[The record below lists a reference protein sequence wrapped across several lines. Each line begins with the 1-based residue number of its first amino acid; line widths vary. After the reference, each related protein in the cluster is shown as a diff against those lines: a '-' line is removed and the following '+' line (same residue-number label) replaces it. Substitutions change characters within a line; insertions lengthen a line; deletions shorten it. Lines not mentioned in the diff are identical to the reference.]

1 MTYEVLVPAELE
13 ADPSLIVVRDP
24 TAPDGL
30 DFVHG
35 EAAKPLAT
43 PWQVGAERAA
53 LLNPERLPTGVVLD
67 VACGSGVQMAALA
80 AILERPAVG
89 IELDPSRA
97 RASAHNLR
105 AVAAWFGALEAPW
118 FLESRVLV
126 GDGTDAEGALSALGG
141 SSIGL
146 LQLDPARPR
155 NSRTH
160 DLEEMAPSPHEV
172 LGAWAPLLAQG
183 PDGPA
188 VLLDLSPRLTHD
200 QRLALEAV
208 IDNHLPGVQRTW
220 VWGSRGGG
228 RVDRLSAWLGGASTP
243 EVSRRFVRSPANG
256 SVPLVIEG
264 GRALPLGEGL
274 PEQIRRPPRRGE
286 HVSLIDAALLASG
299 LAEEWLGS
307 RVGEGASLAWTAV
320 EGRRPQ
326 VHHDAALDLP
336 AEEFGLV
343 QATGRVVAVVH
354 QAPSEANIDDV
365 VALALEHD
373 VARLTL
379 RCALPA
385 DLQPKLQG
393 SLDRQLSRR
402 HGRRQAFLCH
412 AGQGPDVHLLCVGP
426 TVQEGTR

>member
-1 MTYEVLVPAELE
+1 MVYEVLVPAELE
-13 ADPSLIVVRDP
+13 ADPSLTAVRDS

-30 DFVHG
+30 HFVHG

-53 LLNPERLPTGVVLD
+53 LLNPERLPSGVVLD
-67 VACGSGVQMAALA
+67 VACGSGVQLAALA

-97 RASAHNLR
+97 RASAQNLR
-105 AVAAWFGALEAPW
+105 TVAAWFGALDAPW
-118 FLESRVLV
+118 FVQSRVLV
-126 GDGTDAEGALSALGG
+126 GDGTDAEGVLATLGTPG
-141 SSIGL
+141 IGL

-160 DLEEMAPSPHEV
+160 DLEEMAPSPNDV
-172 LGAWAPLLAQG
+172 LGAWAPLLARG

-188 VLLDLSPRLTHD
+188 VLLDLSPRLTHE
-200 QRLALEAV
+200 QRLSLEAM
-208 IDNHLPGVQRTW
+208 IDTHLPGVQRTW

-243 EVSRRFVRSPANG
+243 EVARRFVRYPANG
-256 SVPLVIEG
+256 SMPLIVEG
-264 GRALPLGEGL
+264 GRALPLGEDL
-274 PEQIRRPPRRGE
+274 PEQVRRPPRRGE
-286 HVSLIDAALLASG
+286 HVSLVDAALLASG
-299 LAEEWLGS
+299 LAEPWLTS
-307 RVGEGASLAWTAV
+307 HLGAEATLTWTAV

-326 VHHDAALDLP
+326 VHHDMPLDLDP
-336 AEEFGLV
+336 DQRGLI
-343 QATGRVVAVVH
+343 QASGRVAAVVH
-354 QAPSEANIDDV
+354 HAPNEANIDDLV
-365 VALALEHD
+365 VMALEHD

-379 RCALPA
+379 RCTLPA

-412 AGQGPDVHLLCVGP
+412 AGQGPEVHLLCVGP

>member
-1 MTYEVLVPAELE
+1 MPYEVLVPAELDP
-13 ADPSLIVVRDP
+13 DPSLSVVRDP

-30 DFVHG
+30 SFVHG

-43 PWQVGAERAA
+43 PWQVSAERAA
-53 LLNPERLPTGVVLD
+53 LLNPDRLPAGAVLD
-67 VACGSGVQMAALA
+67 VACGSGVQLAALA
-80 AILERPAVG
+80 AVLERPAIGV
-89 IELDPSRA
+89 ELDLSRA
-97 RASAHNLR
+97 RASAQNLR

-118 FLESRVLV
+118 FQRSRVLV
-126 GDGTDAEGALSALGG
+126 GDGTDAKGVLDAVNQA
-141 SSIGL
+141 SIGL

-160 DLEEMAPSPHEV
+160 DLDEMAPSPNAV
-172 LGAWAPLLAQG
+172 LHAWAGHLAQG

-188 VLLDLSPRLTHD
+188 VLLDLSPRLTHE
-200 QRLALEAV
+200 QRLAVEAIV
-208 IDNHLPGVQRTW
+208 DTHLAGVQRTW

-228 RVDRLSAWLGGASTP
+228 RVDRLSAWLGGASSP
-243 EVSRRFVRSPANG
+243 DAARRFVRYPADG
-256 SVPLVIEG
+256 SLPLIVEG
-264 GRALPLGEGL
+264 GRPLPLGEGL
-274 PEQIRRPPRRGE
+274 PDVVRRPPRRGE

-299 LAEEWLGS
+299 LAEAWLADRAGQD
-307 RVGEGASLAWTAV
+307 ATLFWTSV

-326 VHHDAALDLP
+326 VHHDNVLDLP
-336 AEEFGLV
+336 SEERGLV
-343 QATGRVVAVVH
+343 QATGRIAAVVH
-354 QAPSEANIDDV
+354 RPPSEDSIDDI

-379 RCALPA
+379 RCSLPA

-412 AGQGPDVHLLCVGP
+412 AGQGPNVHVLCVGP
-426 TVQEGTR
+426 TLDEGAR

>member
-141 SSIGL
+141 CSIGL

-160 DLEEMAPSPHEV
+160 DLEEMAPSPHEI
-172 LGAWAPLLAQG
+172 LSAWAPLLAQG

-243 EVSRRFVRSPANG
+243 EVARRFVRYPANG

-299 LAEEWLGS
+299 LAEEWLGT

-336 AEEFGLV
+336 AEELGLV

>member
-97 RASAHNLR
+97 RASAQNLR

-243 EVSRRFVRSPANG
+243 EVSRRFVRYPANG

-299 LAEEWLGS
+299 LAEEWLGT

-336 AEEFGLV
+336 AEELGLV

>member
-97 RASAHNLR
+97 RASAQNLR

-243 EVSRRFVRSPANG
+243 EVARRFVRYPANG

-286 HVSLIDAALLASG
+286 HVILIDAALLASG
-299 LAEEWLGS
+299 LSEEWLGT